1 MASAF
6 IDAFALA
13 WVEELHPRDTSGRF
27 TDGSDVR
34 EDHPKSA
41 PPTEPQTSDAKPVLA
56 PAPAPLPAVVEKAVE
71 TDENTLGALRGHE
84 EAFVV
89 DASGKEVMHLT
100 GTVDSIPV
108 TEDMDHGL
116 LKDAVFTHNHPG
128 VYAYGGVVNGLSV
141 EDVVTAAKH
150 DVLEMRAVSDGVV
163 HVIERPEKGWPSTV
177 ALQEAAKA
185 ESDKIYA
192 DFSTRIAK
200 GEAQIDQARQQHYHI
215 LWNRLAPEF
224 GFRYAREVRPGATAR
239 ILDVPAEMSLSS
251 RSAGKLIDDSELAE
265 MDARYLALAGKAV
278 SLAAGFDETAHPRDE
293 HGRWASKD
301 DDDDV
306 PLLSAS
312 DNPRSVVTRTAD
324 GAKLTIRTP
333 GGADVDD
340 LLPLTHDLPTT
351 IAKKWFAGTSA
362 DGVQVDMKW
371 DRWHYTSPEHPND
384 PVATLAISA
393 KGGPFAHVERTISKL
408 ADGSV
413 WVNHDKL
420 FVEPDQQGHSLGV
433 RLIDNAFRWYRTLG
447 EHVTVT
453 AFANATRGAY
463 AWARGGFVPVKDDH
477 LADTL
482 KEIGKRVTALR
493 VSADIKERLRSAL
506 NPDDKQALWKVA
518 DARWYG
524 QNIGKQLLEGL
535 SWNAEMRLDDKTQM
549 DRWNRYVASK
559 LPEKSRG

>member
-1 MASAF
+1 
-6 IDAFALA
+6 
-13 WVEELHPRDTSGRF
+13 
-27 TDGSDVR
+27 
-34 EDHPKSA
+34 
-41 PPTEPQTSDAKPVLA
+41 
-56 PAPAPLPAVVEKAVE
+56 
-71 TDENTLGALRGHE
+71 
-84 EAFVV
+84 
-89 DASGKEVMHLT
+89 
-100 GTVDSIPV
+100 
-108 TEDMDHGL
+108 
-116 LKDAVFTHNHPG
+116 
-128 VYAYGGVVNGLSV
+128 
-141 EDVVTAAKH
+141 
-150 DVLEMRAVSDGVV
+150 
-163 HVIERPEKGWPSTV
+163 
-177 ALQEAAKA
+177 
-185 ESDKIYA
+185 
-192 DFSTRIAK
+192 
-200 GEAQIDQARQQHYHI
+200 
-215 LWNRLAPEF
+215 
-224 GFRYAREVRPGATAR
+224 
-239 ILDVPAEMSLSS
+239 
-251 RSAGKLIDDSELAE
+251 
-265 MDARYLALAGKAV
+265 
-278 SLAAGFDETAHPRDE
+278 
-293 HGRWASKD
+293 
-301 DDDDV
+301 
-306 PLLSAS
+306 
-312 DNPRSVVTRTAD
+312 
-324 GAKLTIRTP
+324 
-333 GGADVDD
+333 
-340 LLPLTHDLPTT
+340 
-351 IAKKWFAGTSA
+351 
-362 DGVQVDMKW
+362 MKW